1 MADDTRAAE
10 LPPTQRHVLSHTLG
24 HGSTTRP
31 RLLTATGLSK
41 PSVNDAVSSLEK
53 AGYLHRNG
61 RHVPATG
68 KPAVMFEAAGE
79 VGWALGI
86 DLGSSHVELMAVD
99 LAGADTEHV
108 SVAEPGRPGAARR
121 REPTAPIMERAAAQL
136 AAWCAD
142 PRRRGRLR
150 AVTIALPQIIDAGR
164 RQVTAADAG
173 REQGAV
179 ATLLHALAGHYD
191 GPVRLENNVNCSAV
205 AEMRIGAG
213 ADVPSLAYLQL
224 GVGVGAGII
233 NEGRLVR
240 GAHGAAGELS
250 RLPFPWADG
259 AEQTSRHAMEDRLAA
274 SRLVDSYRSRAA
286 VASDAS
292 VGEVVRAILG
302 DVAAGSAE
310 AKAVLDAY
318 VLDVARACAALAAVV
333 DPDLVVIGGEIG
345 DAPEVVAAVQA
356 AVRPLHEFVAVS
368 GSVVGALAT
377 TLGAAVLSLEQAHGQ
392 LLGEYAVH
400 AAPAVDRLRP
410 PPGDRP
416 AG

>member
-1 MADDTRAAE
+1 MRSPE

-31 RLLTATGLSK
+31 RLLAATGLSK
-41 PSVNDAVSSLEK
+41 PSVNDAVSALEE
-53 AGYLHRNG
+53 AGYLRRNG

-68 KPAVMFEAAGE
+68 KPAVLFEAADE
-79 VGWALGI
+79 VGWALGV

-99 LAGADTEHV
+99 LAGARTTHV
-108 SVAEPGRPGAARR
+108 SISEPVRPGEARR
-121 REPTAPIMERAAAQL
+121 REPSPHVMERAARQL
-136 AAWCAD
+136 ADWCAGRD
-142 PRRRGRLR
+142 RLR
-150 AVTIALPQIIDAGR
+150 AVTIALPQIIDAR
-164 RQVTAADAG
+164 RSQVPASAG
-173 REQGAV
+173 QEKGAV
-179 ATLLHALAGHYD
+179 ATLLDALTDHFD

-224 GVGVGAGII
+224 GVGVGAGLI

-259 AEQTSRHAMEDRLAA
+259 AEQTSRHAMEERLAA
-274 SRLVDSYRSRAA
+274 SRLVDSYRSQAPGA
-286 VASDAS
+286 AS
-292 VGEVVRAILG
+292 VGEVVKAILA

-345 DAPEVVAAVQA
+345 DAPEVVEAVQA
-356 AVRPLHEFVAVS
+356 AARPLHEFVAIS
-368 GSVVGALAT
+368 SSVVGALAT
-377 TLGAAVLSLEQAHGQ
+377 VLGAVILGLEQAHSE

-400 AAPAVDRLRP
+400 ATAAVDRLRAE
-410 PPGDRP
+410 RP
-416 AG
+416 

>member
-1 MADDTRAAE
+1 MRSPE

-24 HGSTTRP
+24 HGSSTRP
-31 RLLTATGLSK
+31 RLLAATGLSK
-41 PSVNDAVSSLEK
+41 PSVNDAVSALEE
-53 AGYLHRNG
+53 AGYLRRNG
-61 RHVPATG
+61 RHVPAIG
-68 KPAVMFEAAGE
+68 KPAVLFEAADE

-86 DLGSSHVELMAVD
+86 DLGSSHVELMAVN
-99 LAGADTEHV
+99 LAGVDTTHV
-108 SVAEPGRPGAARR
+108 SIAEPGRPGEARR
-121 REPTAPIMERAAAQL
+121 REPSPSVMERAARQL
-136 AAWCAD
+136 AEWCGHRD
-142 PRRRGRLR
+142 RLR

-164 RQVTAADAG
+164 RQVSATDAG
-173 REQGAV
+173 GEHGAV
-179 ATLLHALAGHYD
+179 AALLDALAAHYD

-205 AEMRIGAG
+205 AEIRIGAG

-224 GVGVGAGII
+224 GVGVGAGLI

-259 AEQTSRHAMEDRLAA
+259 AEQTSRYAMEERLAA
-274 SRLVDSYRSRAA
+274 SRLIDSYRSNAPG
-286 VASDAS
+286 ASS
-292 VGEVVRAILG
+292 VGEVVKAILA

-345 DAPEVVAAVQA
+345 DAPEVVEAVQA
-356 AVRPLHEFVAVS
+356 AARPLHEFVAIS

-377 TLGAAVLSLEQAHGQ
+377 VLGAVVLSLEQAHSQ

-400 AAPAVDRLRP
+400 AAAAVDRLRAL
-410 PPGDRP
+410 RP
-416 AG
+416 